1 MKLNEES
8 LFILILIGQLY
19 TVFIAL
25 GYLRNLLSN
34 KKFQLF
40 SFISVIAYTALYQ
53 WINIIAT
60 VILWA
65 GLCLSIYIIDR
76 NIDIAIFY
84 PSIILFFYIF
94 IDGTAKYLYK
104 ILEWDISD
112 FFTAVLGTGC
122 LWIVTVFL
130 KKMVIP
136 KIVRDKTTLKIEAI
150 VVFFTIIIYF
160 INICSDR
167 FSVLARF
174 LVISNELF
182 TVLYGVMSTIIYCVL
197 LFIKKKEFETR
208 EQQKEM
214 RHLIEYSEQIENNYL
229 ALRKFK
235 HDYKNILFS
244 IEDYIQ
250 TKDIEGLQKYF
261 YQSIKA
267 TETIFEEN
275 NLPIASISNLKIRE
289 IKSIILSKLYVA
301 SQKGVEVNVMIP
313 TPITD
318 IAISTVTL
326 VRMLGII
333 LDNAIEESAFLE
345 KGKIE
350 LTIMEEDK
358 NCFFVLMN
366 QCRSSIPKLHE
377 LKKVNFTTK
386 KGNQGLGLTNLDE
399 LVHLNEN
406 VFLETKIENNRFIQ
420 IITISGMRG

>member
-19 TVFIAL
+19 TVFMAL

-40 SFISVIAYTALYQ
+40 SFISVIAYIALYQ

-104 ILEWDISD
+104 ILGWDISD
-112 FFTAVLGTGC
+112 FLTAVLGTGC

-136 KIVRDKTTLKIEAI
+136 KIIRDKTTLKIAAI
-150 VVFFTIIIYF
+150 VVFFTIIVYF

-301 SQKGVEVNVMIP
+301 SQRGVEVDVMIP

-345 KGKIE
+345 KE
-350 LTIMEEDK
+350 
-358 NCFFVLMN
+358 
-366 QCRSSIPKLHE
+366 KL
-377 LKKVNFTTK
+377 N
-386 KGNQGLGLTNLDE
+386 
-399 LVHLNEN
+399 
-406 VFLETKIENNRFIQ
+406 
-420 IITISGMRG
+420 

>member
-19 TVFIAL
+19 TVFMAL

-40 SFISVIAYTALYQ
+40 SFISVIAYIALYQ

-104 ILEWDISD
+104 ILGWDISD
-112 FFTAVLGTGC
+112 FLTAVLGTGC

-136 KIVRDKTTLKIEAI
+136 KIIRDKTTLKIAAI
-150 VVFFTIIIYF
+150 VVFFTIIVYF

-301 SQKGVEVNVMIP
+301 SQKGIEVNVMIP

-326 VRMLGII
+326 VHMLGII

-345 KGKIE
+345 KGK
-350 LTIMEEDK
+350 
-358 NCFFVLMN
+358 
-366 QCRSSIPKLHE
+366 
-377 LKKVNFTTK
+377 
-386 KGNQGLGLTNLDE
+386 
-399 LVHLNEN
+399 LN
-406 VFLETKIENNRFIQ
+406 
-420 IITISGMRG
+420 

>member
-19 TVFIAL
+19 TVFMAL

-40 SFISVIAYTALYQ
+40 SFVSVIAYIALYQ

-104 ILEWDISD
+104 ILGWDISD
-112 FFTAVLGTGC
+112 FLTAVLGTGC

-136 KIVRDKTTLKIEAI
+136 KIIRDKTTLKIAAI
-150 VVFFTIIIYF
+150 VVFFTIIVYF

-301 SQKGVEVNVMIP
+301 SQKGIEVNVMIP

-326 VRMLGII
+326 VHMLGII

-345 KGKIE
+345 KGK
-350 LTIMEEDK
+350 
-358 NCFFVLMN
+358 
-366 QCRSSIPKLHE
+366 
-377 LKKVNFTTK
+377 
-386 KGNQGLGLTNLDE
+386 
-399 LVHLNEN
+399 LN
-406 VFLETKIENNRFIQ
+406 
-420 IITISGMRG
+420 

>member
-19 TVFIAL
+19 TVFMAL

-40 SFISVIAYTALYQ
+40 SFISVIAYIALYQ

-136 KIVRDKTTLKIEAI
+136 KIVRDKTTLKIAAI

-235 HDYKNILFS
+235 HDYTNILFS

-350 LTIMEEDK
+350 LTIME
-358 NCFFVLMN
+358 
-366 QCRSSIPKLHE
+366 
-377 LKKVNFTTK
+377 
-386 KGNQGLGLTNLDE
+386 
-399 LVHLNEN
+399 
-406 VFLETKIENNRFIQ
+406 
-420 IITISGMRG
+420 

>member
-19 TVFIAL
+19 TVFMAL

-40 SFISVIAYTALYQ
+40 SFISVIAYIALYQ

-104 ILEWDISD
+104 ILGWDISD
-112 FFTAVLGTGC
+112 FLTAVLGTGC

-136 KIVRDKTTLKIEAI
+136 KIIRDKTTLKIAAI
-150 VVFFTIIIYF
+150 VVFFTIIVYF

-345 KGKIE
+345 KGK
-350 LTIMEEDK
+350 
-358 NCFFVLMN
+358 
-366 QCRSSIPKLHE
+366 
-377 LKKVNFTTK
+377 
-386 KGNQGLGLTNLDE
+386 
-399 LVHLNEN
+399 LN
-406 VFLETKIENNRFIQ
+406 
-420 IITISGMRG
+420 

>member
-19 TVFIAL
+19 TVFMAL

-34 KKFQLF
+34 KKFQFF
-40 SFISVIAYTALYQ
+40 SFISVIAYITLYQ

-65 GLCLSIYIIDR
+65 GLCLSIYFIDR

-104 ILEWDISD
+104 ILGWDISD
-112 FFTAVLGTGC
+112 FLTAVLGTGC

-136 KIVRDKTTLKIEAI
+136 KIIRDKTTLKIAAI

-313 TPITD
+313 HYGY
-318 IAISTVTL
+318 
-326 VRMLGII
+326 RY
-333 LDNAIEESAFLE
+333 
-345 KGKIE
+345 
-350 LTIMEEDK
+350 
-358 NCFFVLMN
+358 
-366 QCRSSIPKLHE
+366 
-377 LKKVNFTTK
+377 
-386 KGNQGLGLTNLDE
+386 
-399 LVHLNEN
+399 LNSH
-406 VFLETKIENNRFIQ
+406 TCSYARDY
-420 IITISGMRG
+420 TG

>member
-19 TVFIAL
+19 TVFMAL

-40 SFISVIAYTALYQ
+40 SFISVIAYIALYQ

-136 KIVRDKTTLKIEAI
+136 KIVRDKTTLKIAAI

-301 SQKGVEVNVMIP
+301 SQNGVEVNVMIP

-358 NCFFVLMN
+358 NCFL
-366 QCRSSIPKLHE
+366 S
-377 LKKVNFTTK
+377 
-386 KGNQGLGLTNLDE
+386 
-399 LVHLNEN
+399 
-406 VFLETKIENNRFIQ
+406 
-420 IITISGMRG
+420 

>member
-19 TVFIAL
+19 TVFMAL

-40 SFISVIAYTALYQ
+40 SFISVIAYIALYQ

-104 ILEWDISD
+104 ILGWDISD
-112 FFTAVLGTGC
+112 FLTAVLGTGC

-136 KIVRDKTTLKIEAI
+136 KIIRDKTTLKIAAI
-150 VVFFTIIIYF
+150 VVFFTIIVYF

-244 IEDYIQ
+244 IKDYIQ

-301 SQKGVEVNVMIP
+301 SQRGVEVNVMIP

-345 KGKIE
+345 KGK
-350 LTIMEEDK
+350 
-358 NCFFVLMN
+358 
-366 QCRSSIPKLHE
+366 
-377 LKKVNFTTK
+377 
-386 KGNQGLGLTNLDE
+386 
-399 LVHLNEN
+399 LN
-406 VFLETKIENNRFIQ
+406 
-420 IITISGMRG
+420 

>member
-19 TVFIAL
+19 TVFMAL

-40 SFISVIAYTALYQ
+40 SFISVIAYIALYQ

-136 KIVRDKTTLKIEAI
+136 KIVRDKTTLKIAAI

-275 NLPIASISNLKIRE
+275 NLPIA
-289 IKSIILSKLYVA
+289 
-301 SQKGVEVNVMIP
+301 
-313 TPITD
+313 
-318 IAISTVTL
+318 
-326 VRMLGII
+326 
-333 LDNAIEESAFLE
+333 
-345 KGKIE
+345 
-350 LTIMEEDK
+350 
-358 NCFFVLMN
+358 
-366 QCRSSIPKLHE
+366 
-377 LKKVNFTTK
+377 
-386 KGNQGLGLTNLDE
+386 
-399 LVHLNEN
+399 
-406 VFLETKIENNRFIQ
+406 
-420 IITISGMRG
+420 

>member
-19 TVFIAL
+19 TVFMAL

-40 SFISVIAYTALYQ
+40 SFISVIAYIALYQ

-104 ILEWDISD
+104 ILGWDISD
-112 FFTAVLGTGC
+112 FLTAVLGTGC

-136 KIVRDKTTLKIEAI
+136 KIIRDKTTLKIAAI
-150 VVFFTIIIYF
+150 VVFFTIIVYF

-301 SQKGVEVNVMIP
+301 SQRGVEVDVMIP

-345 KGKIE
+345 KGK
-350 LTIMEEDK
+350 
-358 NCFFVLMN
+358 
-366 QCRSSIPKLHE
+366 
-377 LKKVNFTTK
+377 
-386 KGNQGLGLTNLDE
+386 
-399 LVHLNEN
+399 LN
-406 VFLETKIENNRFIQ
+406 
-420 IITISGMRG
+420 

>member
-1 MKLNEES
+1 
-8 LFILILIGQLY
+8 
-19 TVFIAL
+19 
-25 GYLRNLLSN
+25 
-34 KKFQLF
+34 
-40 SFISVIAYTALYQ
+40 
-53 WINIIAT
+53 
-60 VILWA
+60 
-65 GLCLSIYIIDR
+65 
-76 NIDIAIFY
+76 
-84 PSIILFFYIF
+84 
-94 IDGTAKYLYK
+94 
-104 ILEWDISD
+104 
-112 FFTAVLGTGC
+112 
-122 LWIVTVFL
+122 
-130 KKMVIP
+130 MVIP
-136 KIVRDKTTLKIEAI
+136 KIIRDKTTLKIAAI
-150 VVFFTIIIYF
+150 VVFFTIIVYF

-333 LDNAIEESAFLE
+333 LDNAIEESDFLE

>member
-19 TVFIAL
+19 TVFMAL

-40 SFISVIAYTALYQ
+40 SFISVIAYIALYQ

-104 ILEWDISD
+104 ILGWDISD
-112 FFTAVLGTGC
+112 FLTAVLGTGC

-136 KIVRDKTTLKIEAI
+136 NIIRDKTTLKIAAI
-150 VVFFTIIIYF
+150 VVFFTIIVYF

-301 SQKGVEVNVMIP
+301 SQRGVEVNVMIP

-345 KGKIE
+345 KGK
-350 LTIMEEDK
+350 
-358 NCFFVLMN
+358 
-366 QCRSSIPKLHE
+366 
-377 LKKVNFTTK
+377 
-386 KGNQGLGLTNLDE
+386 
-399 LVHLNEN
+399 LN
-406 VFLETKIENNRFIQ
+406 
-420 IITISGMRG
+420 

>member
-19 TVFIAL
+19 TVFMAL

-40 SFISVIAYTALYQ
+40 SFISVIAYIALYQ

-136 KIVRDKTTLKIEAI
+136 KIVRDKTTLKIAAI

-301 SQKGVEVNVMIP
+301 SQRGVEVNVMIP

-345 KGKIE
+345 KGK
-350 LTIMEEDK
+350 
-358 NCFFVLMN
+358 
-366 QCRSSIPKLHE
+366 
-377 LKKVNFTTK
+377 
-386 KGNQGLGLTNLDE
+386 
-399 LVHLNEN
+399 LN
-406 VFLETKIENNRFIQ
+406 
-420 IITISGMRG
+420 

>member
-19 TVFIAL
+19 TVFMAL

-40 SFISVIAYTALYQ
+40 SFISVIAYIALYQ

-104 ILEWDISD
+104 ILGWDISD
-112 FFTAVLGTGC
+112 FLTAVLGTGC

-136 KIVRDKTTLKIEAI
+136 KIIRDKTTLKIAAI
-150 VVFFTIIIYF
+150 VVFFTIIVYF

-244 IEDYIQ
+244 IKDYIQ

-301 SQKGVEVNVMIP
+301 SQRGVEVNVMIP

-326 VRMLGII
+326 VHMLGII

-345 KGKIE
+345 KGK
-350 LTIMEEDK
+350 
-358 NCFFVLMN
+358 
-366 QCRSSIPKLHE
+366 
-377 LKKVNFTTK
+377 
-386 KGNQGLGLTNLDE
+386 
-399 LVHLNEN
+399 LN
-406 VFLETKIENNRFIQ
+406 
-420 IITISGMRG
+420 

>member
-19 TVFIAL
+19 TVFMAL

-40 SFISVIAYTALYQ
+40 SFVSVIAYIALYQ

-104 ILEWDISD
+104 ILGWDISD
-112 FFTAVLGTGC
+112 FLTAVLGTGC

-136 KIVRDKTTLKIEAI
+136 KIIRDKTTLKIAAI
-150 VVFFTIIIYF
+150 VVFFTIIVYF

-182 TVLYGVMSTIIYCVL
+182 TVLYGVISTIIYCVL

-301 SQKGVEVNVMIP
+301 SQRGVEVNVMIP

-345 KGKIE
+345 KGK
-350 LTIMEEDK
+350 
-358 NCFFVLMN
+358 
-366 QCRSSIPKLHE
+366 
-377 LKKVNFTTK
+377 
-386 KGNQGLGLTNLDE
+386 
-399 LVHLNEN
+399 LN
-406 VFLETKIENNRFIQ
+406 
-420 IITISGMRG
+420 

>member
-19 TVFIAL
+19 TVFMAL

-40 SFISVIAYTALYQ
+40 SFISVIAYIALYQ

-104 ILEWDISD
+104 ILGWDISD
-112 FFTAVLGTGC
+112 FLTAVLGTGC

-136 KIVRDKTTLKIEAI
+136 KIIRDKTTLKIAAI
-150 VVFFTIIIYF
+150 VVFFTIIVYF

-235 HDYKNILFS
+235 HDYKNLLFS

-301 SQKGVEVNVMIP
+301 SQRGVEVDVMIP

-345 KGKIE
+345 KGK
-350 LTIMEEDK
+350 
-358 NCFFVLMN
+358 
-366 QCRSSIPKLHE
+366 
-377 LKKVNFTTK
+377 
-386 KGNQGLGLTNLDE
+386 
-399 LVHLNEN
+399 LN
-406 VFLETKIENNRFIQ
+406 
-420 IITISGMRG
+420 

>member
-19 TVFIAL
+19 TVFMAL

-40 SFISVIAYTALYQ
+40 SFISVIAYIALYQ

-104 ILEWDISD
+104 ILGWDISD
-112 FFTAVLGTGC
+112 FLTAVLGTGC

-136 KIVRDKTTLKIEAI
+136 KIIRDKTTLKIAAI
-150 VVFFTIIIYF
+150 VVFFTIIVYF

-182 TVLYGVMSTIIYCVL
+182 TVLYGVISTIIYCVL

-301 SQKGVEVNVMIP
+301 SQRGVEVNVMIP

-345 KGKIE
+345 KGK
-350 LTIMEEDK
+350 
-358 NCFFVLMN
+358 
-366 QCRSSIPKLHE
+366 
-377 LKKVNFTTK
+377 
-386 KGNQGLGLTNLDE
+386 
-399 LVHLNEN
+399 LN
-406 VFLETKIENNRFIQ
+406 
-420 IITISGMRG
+420 

>member
-19 TVFIAL
+19 TVFMAL

-40 SFISVIAYTALYQ
+40 SFVSVIAYIALYQ

-104 ILEWDISD
+104 ILGWDISD
-112 FFTAVLGTGC
+112 FLTAVLGTGC

-136 KIVRDKTTLKIEAI
+136 KIIRDKTTLKIAAI
-150 VVFFTIIIYF
+150 VVFFTIIVYF

-301 SQKGVEVNVMIP
+301 SQRGVEVNVMIP

-345 KGKIE
+345 KGK
-350 LTIMEEDK
+350 
-358 NCFFVLMN
+358 
-366 QCRSSIPKLHE
+366 
-377 LKKVNFTTK
+377 
-386 KGNQGLGLTNLDE
+386 
-399 LVHLNEN
+399 LN
-406 VFLETKIENNRFIQ
+406 
-420 IITISGMRG
+420 

>member
-19 TVFIAL
+19 TVFMAL

-40 SFISVIAYTALYQ
+40 SFISVIAYIALYQ

-104 ILEWDISD
+104 ILGWDISD
-112 FFTAVLGTGC
+112 FLTAVLGTGC

-136 KIVRDKTTLKIEAI
+136 KIIRDKTTLKIAAI
-150 VVFFTIIIYF
+150 VFFFTIIVYF

-301 SQKGVEVNVMIP
+301 SQRGVEVNVMIP

-318 IAISTVTL
+318 IAISKVTL

-345 KGKIE
+345 KGK
-350 LTIMEEDK
+350 
-358 NCFFVLMN
+358 
-366 QCRSSIPKLHE
+366 
-377 LKKVNFTTK
+377 
-386 KGNQGLGLTNLDE
+386 
-399 LVHLNEN
+399 LN
-406 VFLETKIENNRFIQ
+406 
-420 IITISGMRG
+420 

>member
-19 TVFIAL
+19 TVFMAL

-40 SFISVIAYTALYQ
+40 SFISVIAYIALYQ

-104 ILEWDISD
+104 ILGWDISD
-112 FFTAVLGTGC
+112 FLTAVLGTGC

-136 KIVRDKTTLKIEAI
+136 KIIRDKTTLKIAAI
-150 VVFFTIIIYF
+150 VFFFTIIVYF

-301 SQKGVEVNVMIP
+301 SQRGVEVNVMIP

-345 KGKIE
+345 KGK
-350 LTIMEEDK
+350 
-358 NCFFVLMN
+358 
-366 QCRSSIPKLHE
+366 
-377 LKKVNFTTK
+377 
-386 KGNQGLGLTNLDE
+386 
-399 LVHLNEN
+399 LN
-406 VFLETKIENNRFIQ
+406 
-420 IITISGMRG
+420 

>member
-19 TVFIAL
+19 TVFMAL

-40 SFISVIAYTALYQ
+40 SFISVIAYIALYQ

-104 ILEWDISD
+104 ILGWDISD
-112 FFTAVLGTGC
+112 FLTAVLGTGC

-136 KIVRDKTTLKIEAI
+136 KIIRDKTTLKIAAI
-150 VVFFTIIIYF
+150 VVFFTIIVYF

-301 SQKGVEVNVMIP
+301 SQRGVEVNVMIP

-345 KGKIE
+345 KGK
-350 LTIMEEDK
+350 
-358 NCFFVLMN
+358 
-366 QCRSSIPKLHE
+366 
-377 LKKVNFTTK
+377 
-386 KGNQGLGLTNLDE
+386 
-399 LVHLNEN
+399 LN
-406 VFLETKIENNRFIQ
+406 
-420 IITISGMRG
+420 

>member
-19 TVFIAL
+19 TVFMAL

-40 SFISVIAYTALYQ
+40 SFVSVIAYIALYQ

-104 ILEWDISD
+104 ILGWDISD
-112 FFTAVLGTGC
+112 FLTAVLGTGC

-136 KIVRDKTTLKIEAI
+136 KIIRDKTTLKIAAI
-150 VVFFTIIIYF
+150 VVFFTIIVYF

-182 TVLYGVMSTIIYCVL
+182 TVLYGVISTIIYCVL

-301 SQKGVEVNVMIP
+301 SQKGIEVNVMIP

-366 QCRSSIPKLHE
+366 
-377 LKKVNFTTK
+377 
-386 KGNQGLGLTNLDE
+386 
-399 LVHLNEN
+399 
-406 VFLETKIENNRFIQ
+406 
-420 IITISGMRG
+420 

>member
-19 TVFIAL
+19 TVFMAL

-40 SFISVIAYTALYQ
+40 SFISVIAYIALYQ

-104 ILEWDISD
+104 ILGWDISD
-112 FFTAVLGTGC
+112 FLTAVLGTGC

-136 KIVRDKTTLKIEAI
+136 KIIRDKTTLKIAAI
-150 VVFFTIIIYF
+150 VVFFTIIVYF

-301 SQKGVEVNVMIP
+301 SQKGIEVNVMIP

-345 KGKIE
+345 KGK
-350 LTIMEEDK
+350 
-358 NCFFVLMN
+358 
-366 QCRSSIPKLHE
+366 
-377 LKKVNFTTK
+377 
-386 KGNQGLGLTNLDE
+386 
-399 LVHLNEN
+399 LN
-406 VFLETKIENNRFIQ
+406 
-420 IITISGMRG
+420 

>member
-19 TVFIAL
+19 TVFMAL

-40 SFISVIAYTALYQ
+40 SFVSVIAYIALYQ

-104 ILEWDISD
+104 ILGWDISD
-112 FFTAVLGTGC
+112 FLTAVLGTGC

-136 KIVRDKTTLKIEAI
+136 KIIRDKTTLKIAAI
-150 VVFFTIIIYF
+150 VVFFTIIVYF

-182 TVLYGVMSTIIYCVL
+182 TVLYGVISTIIYCVL

-301 SQKGVEVNVMIP
+301 SQKGIEVNVMIP

-326 VRMLGII
+326 VHMLGII

-345 KGKIE
+345 KGK
-350 LTIMEEDK
+350 
-358 NCFFVLMN
+358 
-366 QCRSSIPKLHE
+366 
-377 LKKVNFTTK
+377 
-386 KGNQGLGLTNLDE
+386 
-399 LVHLNEN
+399 LN
-406 VFLETKIENNRFIQ
+406 
-420 IITISGMRG
+420 

>member
-19 TVFIAL
+19 TVFMAL
-25 GYLRNLLSN
+25 GYLRNILSN

-40 SFISVIAYTALYQ
+40 SFISVIAYIALYQ

-104 ILEWDISD
+104 ILGWDISD

-136 KIVRDKTTLKIEAI
+136 KIIRDKTTLKIAAI
-150 VVFFTIIIYF
+150 VVFFTIIVYF

-229 ALRKFK
+229 AL
-235 HDYKNILFS
+235 
-244 IEDYIQ
+244 
-250 TKDIEGLQKYF
+250 
-261 YQSIKA
+261 
-267 TETIFEEN
+267 
-275 NLPIASISNLKIRE
+275 
-289 IKSIILSKLYVA
+289 
-301 SQKGVEVNVMIP
+301 
-313 TPITD
+313 
-318 IAISTVTL
+318 
-326 VRMLGII
+326 
-333 LDNAIEESAFLE
+333 
-345 KGKIE
+345 
-350 LTIMEEDK
+350 
-358 NCFFVLMN
+358 
-366 QCRSSIPKLHE
+366 
-377 LKKVNFTTK
+377 
-386 KGNQGLGLTNLDE
+386 
-399 LVHLNEN
+399 
-406 VFLETKIENNRFIQ
+406 
-420 IITISGMRG
+420 